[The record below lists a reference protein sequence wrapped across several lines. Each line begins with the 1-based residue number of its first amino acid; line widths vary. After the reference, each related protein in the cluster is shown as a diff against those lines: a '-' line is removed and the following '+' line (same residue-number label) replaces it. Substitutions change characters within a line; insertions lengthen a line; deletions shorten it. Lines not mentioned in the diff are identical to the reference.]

1 MSVLVFGS
9 ANADLVFAVPELP
22 APGVTVLGEDIRS
35 CPGGKGANQAV
46 AAARDGA
53 ETAFAGCVGRDG
65 FAAIATSAL
74 REAEVDLARL
84 REVEAPTGVATIC
97 VDPAGRNQIAVAS
110 GANRAA
116 RATQVE
122 DAALHPGVV
131 VLLQMEVPPAEVAAL
146 VRRAK
151 ARGARV
157 VVNLAPPGDLPA
169 EALGALDLLVV
180 NEHEAAVLAARLGC
194 AADAGALRGAL
205 GVDVAVTLGE
215 AGVEAATAAGPIRQ
229 PAFPVT
235 PVDTTGAGDCWCG
248 VLCAGLDRGLG
259 LEAAMR
265 RAAAAAAIACTRP
278 GAAASMPTRAETD
291 ALANLPPPLAGEGRG
306 GGAGTRAR

>member
-9 ANADLVFAVPELP
+9 VNADLVFAVPELP

-35 CPGGKGANQAV
+35 FPGGKGANQAV

-53 ETAFAGCVGRDG
+53 ATAFAGCIGRDG
-65 FAAIATSAL
+65 FAAVATSAL
-74 REAEVDLARL
+74 RAAGVDLASL
-84 REVEAPTGVATIC
+84 REVDQPTGVATIC

-116 RATQVE
+116 RARQVAE
-122 DAALHPGVV
+122 AQLHPGVV
-131 VLLQMEVPPAEVAAL
+131 VLMQMEVPPAEVAAL
-146 VRRAK
+146 IHRAK

-157 VVNLAPPGDLPA
+157 VLNLAPPGELPA
-169 EALGALDLLVV
+169 QALRALDLLVV

-194 AADAGALRGAL
+194 AAKAVALRGAL

-215 AGVEAATAAGPIRQ
+215 AGVEAATSAGAIRQ
-229 PAFPVT
+229 PAFAVK

-265 RAAAAAAIACTRP
+265 RASAAAAIACTRP
-278 GAAASMPTRAETD
+278 GAAASMPMRTETD
-291 ALANLPPPLAGEGRG
+291 ALAMRPPP
-306 GGAGTRAR
+306 